1 MVNLSA
7 QLAEHLELYHQFYA
21 SRASVEVPQKL
32 DAPMVQD
39 LYFDTEKP
47 LEMNGNK
54 DRQQE
59 KNVVQTKQADVPA
72 VTYRTVINGD
82 TDFLGQINDRLKTQA
97 RRYPHPITNEM
108 EELG

>member
-1 MVNLSA
+1 MVNLAA

-21 SRASVEVPQKL
+21 SRASVEVPKKM

-47 LEMNGNK
+47 LEANGEK
-54 DRQQE
+54 TKQE
-59 KNVVQTKQADVPA
+59 VERVAQVKQADVPT